1 VNWQLQDAKNK
12 LSQVV
17 KDARESG
24 PQVITVHGKEAVVV
38 VSIEEF
44 QRLKGVGEGSFVE
57 FMRSSPWSDIE
68 LNIERCDDVGRD
80 IEL

>member
-1 VNWQLQDAKNK
+1 MNWQLQDAKNK

-17 KDARESG
+17 KEANESG
-24 PQVITVHGKEAVVV
+24 PQVITVHGKEAAVV
-38 VSIEEF
+38 VSIEEY
-44 QRLKGVGEGSFVE
+44 QRLKGVGEGSFIE